1 MYYLYNKK
9 GKSDDQCASISGRTA
24 SSAPIVGDLG
34 RRHLH
39 PPPHSILEEE
49 QGSSSSLDV
58 PEGLDSSARTGRSSR
73 QSGLPVPASEEIE
86 SKQEKK
92 DDQVVRRLLRR
103 RGLQEHDFTEEV
115 MQPRRPNRISC
126 QRCHHD
132 IATNDSQHRIMCTDR
147 ERHVFCKCCVVDY
160 VEVWVDGTACYELR
174 KQGGTARGLHDLR
187 CMSPSCHKGCLLE
200 TSMQPLLAPALFM
213 SFRQK
218 LAKVRTELS
227 RSKSRGG
234 GGNSPP
240 SGIEPFADRPPHRRS
255 VPRQESPPKDH
266 PSSIPQQLQRQQQ
279 NSQQLQQYRQQQ
291 DHMFQQQR
299 QELFIENERQ
309 LHHSQQVYPY
319 YDHYLIQQQQM
330 EQRYQHMQQPNQYHQ
345 QQHEQ
350 LRQSLP
356 LPLPAALRRSSSAST
371 ASQKTQK
378 TSKST
383 SKSVRFSLAGD
394 EDNLSNGSSA
404 SSLTTRF
411 PVSIDDD
418 HRKTE
423 KEEANR
429 RYRQLQLREQLKLQ
443 HEEQGNDTKSQHRSA
458 SQQHQHEQQIG
469 EPQHQGVKSS
479 NLATCQCC
487 YEEISTQ
494 ASNIV
499 CCAQRHPGIES
510 HSFCAKCVRMYVE
523 EWVYGAATYQVRPGP
538 QDPQGETSLV
548 LPCLHGDCADGGFAD
563 ESVCN
568 ALSNRSMEQYLSKI
582 NPMRIQKQDDEE
594 RLVQMAIRLSL
605 EQEEI
610 QRRVARLHEEQRS
623 VTRGDGMVQQT
634 LGGGLPPA
642 AVSVPQTTLSTTSSL
657 TSFNTLI
664 HSYPR
669 SLPDL
674 GTTKRG
680 TLDMRKLTTKL
691 DESSKSSAE
700 DQHSKNCEKSVH
712 EVEEAMTQAKIR
724 TCPNCRTKFLKDEDF
739 CNKLKCP
746 SCKTAICYIC
756 RKVIPT
762 QGYEHFCIHKQ
773 GGCGDCLG
781 HFCPLWTQVDDDNQ
795 RDMAEMRARGL
806 DEANRIWEESLLQQ
820 TEIRVDVDSLLQQ
833 PSAS

>member
-9 GKSDDQCASISGRTA
+9 GKSDDQCASIGGRAA
-24 SSAPIVGDLG
+24 SSAPIVGDLE

-39 PPPHSILEEE
+39 PPPQSILEEE
-49 QGSSSSLDV
+49 QGSSTSVDV
-58 PEGLDSSARTGRSSR
+58 PEGLDSSVRTGRSPQQCRRSA
-73 QSGLPVPASEEIE
+73 PALEDTE

-92 DDQVVRRLLRR
+92 DDHVVRRLLRR

-147 ERHVFCKCCVVDY
+147 ERHVFCKLCVVDY
-160 VEVWVDGTACYELR
+160 VEVWVDGTALYALR
-174 KQGGTARGLHDLR
+174 KQGGTGRGLHALP
-187 CMSPSCHKGCLLE
+187 CMSPCCHKGCLQE
-200 TSMQPLLAPALFM
+200 TSMQPLLSPALFM

-218 LAKVRTELS
+218 LAKMRTELS
-227 RSKSRGG
+227 RSKSRVGG
-234 GGNSPP
+234 GSFPSSGTESFAAKPP
-240 SGIEPFADRPPHRRS
+240 QRRS
-255 VPRQESPPKDH
+255 MPRQESPPKDH
-266 PSSIPQQLQRQQQ
+266 LPCRTKQPQRQQQ
-279 NSQQLQQYRQQQ
+279 NSQQLQQYHQQQ
-291 DHMFQQQR
+291 DQMFQQQQQ
-299 QELFIENERQ
+299 QELFLKYERQ
-309 LHHSQQVYPY
+309 QRHSQLGYPY
-319 YDHYLIQQQQM
+319 YDPYLIQQQKM
-330 EQRYQHMQQPNQYHQ
+330 EQKYQHMQQHNQYHQ

-350 LRQSLP
+350 LRQSVP
-356 LPLPAALRRSSSAST
+356 LPLPTALRCSSSAST

-411 PVSIDDD
+411 PVSVDDE
-418 HRKTE
+418 HPKTE
-423 KEEANR
+423 KEEATR
-429 RYRQLQLREQLKLQ
+429 RYRQLQLREQQKLQ
-443 HEEQGNDTKSQHRSA
+443 HEEGSNTKSRHRSV
-458 SQQHQHEQQIG
+458 SQQHQYEQRTEQ
-469 EPQHQGVKSS
+469 PWQPAVKSS
-479 NLATCQCC
+479 HLTTCHCC
-487 YEEISTQ
+487 YEEIATH

-499 CCAQRHPGIES
+499 SCAQRHPGLES
-510 HSFCAKCVRMYVE
+510 HCFCTKCVRMYVE
-523 EWVYGAATYQVRPGP
+523 EWVFGAATYQLRPGP

-568 ALSNRSMEQYLSKI
+568 ALSHRSMEQYLSKI
-582 NPMRIQKQDDEE
+582 NPLRIRKQDDEE

-610 QRRVARLHEEQRS
+610 KRRVARLHEEQQS
-623 VTRGDGMVQQT
+623 VTRGDGLVQQT

-680 TLDMRKLTTKL
+680 TLDMKKLTTKH

-712 EVEEAMTQAKIR
+712 DVEEAMTQAKIR

-773 GGCGDCLG
+773 GGCIDCLG
-781 HFCPLWTQVDDDNQ
+781 CYCPLWTQVDDDNQ